1 MRATRLMALLMLC
14 RSRDRWT
21 AAQLADELE
30 VSVRT
35 VYRDISALQAT
46 GVPLWTESG
55 PGGGIRILPGWS
67 SRVEALTGDEA
78 AALALTGVPSAA
90 SELGLG
96 AVALSAQL
104 KVRAA
109 LPPELAARAA
119 RIEERLHLDL
129 PGWFHRPDP
138 TEHLAEVARA
148 VWSGQRLDLTY
159 RRSDRSVQRRVD
171 PLGLVLKAGTWYL
184 VAAHRGSVRTYRVG
198 RIERC
203 EVRDDAATRPA
214 DFDLASWWADS
225 SEEFDRSVLR
235 ARCRVRLSP
244 SAQRRLGSVTSP
256 AAAERALAAAGEPD
270 ADGWRTAELEIESD
284 EVACS
289 QLIALG
295 AEVEVLAPDSLRTR
309 LHDLGAAI
317 ARHHRPAANRTDHLE
332 DRCGGANPSG
342 PLGNDATATSPP
354 DSNLPVTVSSL

>member
-1 MRATRLMALLMLC
+1 MALLMLC

-21 AAQLADELE
+21 AAQLAEELE

-35 VYRDISALQAT
+35 VYRDIAALQAT

-78 AALALTGVPSAA
+78 AALSLTGVPSAA

-96 AVALSAQL
+96 AVAMSAQL

-119 RIEERLHLDL
+119 RLEERLHLDL

-184 VAAHRGSVRTYRVG
+184 VAAHRGSIRTYRVG
-198 RIERC
+198 RIVRC
-203 EVRDDAATRPA
+203 STRDEAATRPA

-235 ARCRVRLSP
+235 TSCTLRLSRR
-244 SAQRRLGSVTSP
+244 AQRRLDTATNPS
-256 AAAERALAAAGEPD
+256 AAQRALADAGPPD
-270 ADGWRTAELEIESD
+270 SDGWRTVELGIESD

-289 QLIALG
+289 QLIGLG
-295 AEVEVLAPDSLRTR
+295 ADVEVVAPPSLRAR
-309 LHDLGAAI
+309 MHELGETI
-317 ARHHRPAANRTDHLE
+317 SSRHR
-332 DRCGGANPSG
+332 
-342 PLGNDATATSPP
+342 
-354 DSNLPVTVSSL
+354 

>member
-1 MRATRLMALLMLC
+1 MALLMLC
-14 RSRDRWT
+14 RSRERWT
-21 AAQLADELE
+21 AAELADELE

-35 VYRDISALQAT
+35 IYRDIAALQAT

-90 SELGLG
+90 AELGLG

-109 LPPELAARAA
+109 LPPELAARAT
-119 RIEERLHLDL
+119 RIEQRLHLDL

-138 TEHLAEVARA
+138 TEHLADVAGA
-148 VWSGQRLDLTY
+148 VWSGRRLDLTY

-171 PLGLVLKAGTWYL
+171 PLGLVLKAGTWYV
-184 VAAHRGSVRTYRVG
+184 VASHRGSIRTYRVG

-203 EVRDDAATRPA
+203 AVRDDAATRPV
-214 DFDLASWWADS
+214 DFDLASWWAQS

-235 ARCRVRLSP
+235 ASCTLRLSRR
-244 SAQRRLGSVTSP
+244 AQRRLGTATNPS
-256 AAAERALAAAGEPD
+256 AAQRALADAGPPD
-270 ADGWRTAELEIESD
+270 VEGWRTVELDVESD

-295 AEVEVLAPDSLRTR
+295 AEVEVLAPESLRMR

-317 ARHHRPAANRTDHLE
+317 ARRHLPA
-332 DRCGGANPSG
+332 G
-342 PLGNDATATSPP
+342 
-354 DSNLPVTVSSL
+354 V